1 MSLTE
6 SMRTMYL
13 EQNYPFHKGSKYRDI
28 IVVHKFPSACTH
40 FFFFNIIVL
49 DSKVLKLQLFSR
61 LTQNVSV
68 KHPI

>member
-40 FFFFNIIVL
+40 FFFLYNSFRQQGPQIAAFQQAY
-49 DSKVLKLQLFSR
+49 SKC
-61 LTQNVSV
+61 
-68 KHPI
+68 